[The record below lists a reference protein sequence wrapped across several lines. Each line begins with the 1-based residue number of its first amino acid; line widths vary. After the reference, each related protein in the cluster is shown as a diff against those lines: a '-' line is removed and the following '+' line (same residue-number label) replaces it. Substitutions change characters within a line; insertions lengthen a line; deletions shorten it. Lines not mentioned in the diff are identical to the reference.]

1 VSISTWNDF
10 SVSRN
15 NKVVQPG
22 FAFRGD
28 RGCVCSDGMYW
39 NAAQK
44 KRFVSVMLSVSG
56 GFADSLFQLSHYVCP
71 VSSRPTIGTDRKA
84 TCCDVNDRVFGDSCF
99 KQTIFFPRYGGGP
112 EKFHPK
118 FSESL
123 CPKMTKAFKC
133 SSRPRS
139 YEEGCACPSSQQA
152 DKSLRCSEMPSRC
165 AAFEKE
171 MQCQSMRDFH
181 PPISSYPIVS
191 SRAVAN
197 ICIFL
202 NVCGKGA
209 PGLTRYNPDT
219 SKYRYDFG
227 SPKVALGEEWGGD
240 KKDSSGKIITRRRRA
255 SVSGASQLAGEKVGS
270 TAKAAVVPFLLAMV
284 PKFLA
289 KAVKPAVACL
299 TGGAVAIKSH
309 KRVCVKAFTEVLN
322 SILMRVKIN
331 PCRLNCL
338 CKIHLESAL
347 LNPEYRTY
355 FNPKFRI
362 FRTIAHLPQIRPD
375 QRSEQNDFNF
385 DCYNAMRSVDKNY
398 MSEKAQEQL
407 ALHCPAR
414 DMNTYRGSGINKDEC
429 IRRCSGFKYAGRQGD
444 GLNGG
449 AHQCFCSNS
458 YGKYGLDASM
468 LLQSMYNS
476 VANSSEPDP
485 LAHRRANR
493 QPEDG
498 PGSVEMRGCKHCE
511 SCDSGCQN
519 FTVAAVDRTKLTE
532 TVTETGYQSLQLPLV
547 ESSTDDLSTPIRVG
561 INSVYSVSQGIFV
574 GSAPDPE
581 LARGIVE
588 YRKQSDGK
596 TTPSCRMVFDVYI
609 GVCDSCCCDRG
620 MARVT
625 INTAM
630 VISKLNR
637 CKKWFSYWD
646 TMIRAVLNFMKTMEM
661 TTTFETRGCY
671 K

>member
-1 VSISTWNDF
+1 MSISTWNDF
-10 SVSRN
+10 SVSRS
-15 NKVVQPG
+15 NKVAQPG

-39 NAAQK
+39 NVAQIP
-44 KRFVSVMLSVSG
+44 RFTGTILSVLG

-255 SVSGASQLAGEKVGS
+255 SVSGASQLAGEKASSAATIGDKKDSSGKIITRRRRASVSGASQLAGEKVGS

-331 PCRLNCL
+331 PCR
-338 CKIHLESAL
+338 
-347 LNPEYRTY
+347 
-355 FNPKFRI
+355 
-362 FRTIAHLPQIRPD
+362 
-375 QRSEQNDFNF
+375 
-385 DCYNAMRSVDKNY
+385 
-398 MSEKAQEQL
+398 
-407 ALHCPAR
+407 
-414 DMNTYRGSGINKDEC
+414 
-429 IRRCSGFKYAGRQGD
+429 
-444 GLNGG
+444 
-449 AHQCFCSNS
+449 
-458 YGKYGLDASM
+458 
-468 LLQSMYNS
+468 
-476 VANSSEPDP
+476 
-485 LAHRRANR
+485 
-493 QPEDG
+493 
-498 PGSVEMRGCKHCE
+498 
-511 SCDSGCQN
+511 
-519 FTVAAVDRTKLTE
+519 
-532 TVTETGYQSLQLPLV
+532 
-547 ESSTDDLSTPIRVG
+547 
-561 INSVYSVSQGIFV
+561 
-574 GSAPDPE
+574 
-581 LARGIVE
+581 
-588 YRKQSDGK
+588 
-596 TTPSCRMVFDVYI
+596 
-609 GVCDSCCCDRG
+609 
-620 MARVT
+620 
-625 INTAM
+625 
-630 VISKLNR
+630 
-637 CKKWFSYWD
+637 
-646 TMIRAVLNFMKTMEM
+646 
-661 TTTFETRGCY
+661 
-671 K
+671 